1 MSSTTYLPSP
11 YVINL
16 VIALVVLAALGW
28 FINTRLAMDPHV
40 RMIVNLAL
48 GLVVVG
54 ICLWLV
60 NTFIPMAA
68 SIKAILN
75 IVVVIA
81 VCVRV
86 LQIFGLWGDV
96 VAMWH
101 NLTRTLHLGAGT

>member
-1 MSSTTYLPSP
+1 MSSTYLPSP

-16 VIALVVLAALGW
+16 VIALAVLAAIGW
-28 FINTRLAMDPHV
+28 FVNARLALDQHI
-40 RMIVNLAL
+40 RAIVNLAL

-68 SIKAILN
+68 TIKAILN
-75 IVVVIA
+75 IVVVVA

-86 LQIFGLWGDV
+86 LQIFGMWGAVVGLW
-96 VAMWH
+96 
-101 NLTRTLHLGAGT
+101 NSLTRSLHPGAGA